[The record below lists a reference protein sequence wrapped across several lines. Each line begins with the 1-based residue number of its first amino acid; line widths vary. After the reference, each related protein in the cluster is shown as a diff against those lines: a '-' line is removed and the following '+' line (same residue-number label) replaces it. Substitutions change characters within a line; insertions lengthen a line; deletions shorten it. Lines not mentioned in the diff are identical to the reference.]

1 MVVDVERVKA
11 QVDIVEIVGR
21 VVQLKRAGRA
31 YVGCCPFHEDKS
43 PSFAVYADTQSY
55 HCFGCEAHGD
65 VLAFVQAYHGLDFK
79 GAVEMLGGNS
89 TPTPNPSPA
98 TQGRGI
104 KKRDMSKP
112 PESSWQEAAWQ
123 VVEHGERVLWS
134 DAGAKARAYLTESR
148 GLTDDIIRDMR
159 LGYIPGHHKGWTT
172 IAGLKIPNGVLI
184 PWLIECQLSKGT
196 TPTPSPSQKHGQR
209 HSSAPTPQGMVQD
222 IWQLKV
228 RRAAGEPKYQQV
240 AGGKTGGLY
249 GIDGVSNLDSV
260 VIVEGEFDAM
270 VINQAG
276 RFVKAV
282 ALGSA
287 NNRLDDRWISTLFF
301 VPKIWAVFDND
312 RAGDQF
318 SARLAAISQR
328 IQRKFPPEGFK
339 DANELWLADKNTFI
353 EWLKDME

>member
-1 MVVDVERVKA
+1 MIVDVEQVKSN
-11 QVDIVEIVGR
+11 VDIVDIVGR
-21 VVQLKRAGRA
+21 VIQLKRTGRA

-43 PSFAVYADTQSY
+43 PSFAVYPDTQTY

-65 VLAFVQAYHGLDFK
+65 VLAFVRAYHGVDFK
-79 GAVEMLGGNS
+79 GAIEMLAPNAGEAGLA
-89 TPTPNPSPA
+89 PTRQPSA
-98 TQGRGI
+98 
-104 KKRDMSKP
+104 KKRDLAEA
-112 PESSWQEAAWQ
+112 PEASWQEKAWQ
-123 VVEHGERVLWS
+123 VVEHGERMLWS
-134 DAGAKARAYLTESR
+134 DAGAKALGYLNQSR
-148 GLTDDIIRDMR
+148 GLSDDIIRVMR

-172 IAGLKIPNGVLI
+172 IAGLKVPNGVLI
-184 PWLIECQLSKGT
+184 PWLIESEL
-196 TPTPSPSQKHGQR
+196 
-209 HSSAPTPQGMVQD
+209 
-222 IWQLKV
+222 WQLKV

-249 GIDGVSNLDSV
+249 GIDSVTNLDSV

-276 RFVKAV
+276 AFVKAI

-287 NNRLDDRWISTLFF
+287 NNRLDDRWISKLFF

-318 SARLAAISQR
+318 SARLAAISER

-339 DANELWLADKNTFI
+339 DANELWLADEKLFF